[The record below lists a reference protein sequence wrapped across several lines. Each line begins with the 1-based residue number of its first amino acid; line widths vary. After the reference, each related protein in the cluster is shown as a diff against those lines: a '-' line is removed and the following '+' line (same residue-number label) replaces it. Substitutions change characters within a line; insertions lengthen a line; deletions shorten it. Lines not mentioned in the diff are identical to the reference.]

1 MNSCSYIHVVFFDRE
16 ILMNPNRK
24 PKINK
29 LASRLADEQI
39 GKLSEAFKVLGD
51 PTKLRICML
60 LAENEL
66 PVSNI
71 AETLGLSDSAASHSL
86 RVLRNLRLVK
96 YRREGKMVYYSLDD
110 EHVEDMIRVGYDHIM
125 EVR

>member
-1 MNSCSYIHVVFFDRE
+1 MTPV
-16 ILMNPNRK
+16 RK
-24 PKINK
+24 LKIK
-29 LASRLADEQI
+29 MLASLLEDEQI

-60 LAENEL
+60 LAESEL
-66 PVSNI
+66 PVSNL
-71 AETLGLSDSAASHSL
+71 ADALSLTDSAASHSL

-110 EHVEDMIRVGYDHIM
+110 EHVKDMIRIGYDHIM
-125 EVR
+125 EER